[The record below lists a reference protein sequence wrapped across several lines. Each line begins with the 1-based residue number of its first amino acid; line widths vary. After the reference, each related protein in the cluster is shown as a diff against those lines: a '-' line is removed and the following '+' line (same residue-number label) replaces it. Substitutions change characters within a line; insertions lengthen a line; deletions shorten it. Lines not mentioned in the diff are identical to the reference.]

1 MSKNALE
8 ELLITLDVNGKSLSD
23 ITYIGTSEVKI
34 SQDDALF
41 IMKNTNYDE
50 GDYTIP
56 FELIIKGDDFIMFRS
71 ADENRRLEGWSL
83 IKINPILPTKEVSIS
98 SFDEVNSLPS
108 SNPSDSPYPVLFDA
122 DDYDNIAPYYTNH
135 EWPFTQDLINKLAL
149 PIDVA
154 NLDFPP
160 ISY

>member
-34 SQDDALF
+34 NQDDALF

-71 ADENRRLEGWSL
+71 ADDDRRVEGWSL
-83 IKINPILPTKEVSIS
+83 IKTNPILPTKEVSIS

-108 SNPSDSPYPVLFDA
+108 SNPSDSPYPVLFDTE
-122 DDYDNIAPYYTNH
+122 DFDNIAPYYARH
-135 EWPFTQDLINKLAL
+135 KWFL
-149 PIDVA
+149 
-154 NLDFPP
+154 
-160 ISY
+160 

>member
-1 MSKNALE
+1 MFKNALE

-83 IKINPILPTKEVSIS
+83 IKTNPILPTKEVSIS
-98 SFDEVNSLPS
+98 SFTEVNSLPS
-108 SNPSDSPYPVLFDA
+108 SNPSDLPYPVLFNA
-122 DDYDNIAPYYTNH
+122 DDYDDISPHYKH
-135 EWPFTQDLINKLAL
+135 HKWPFTQDLINKLAL

>member
-23 ITYIGTSEVKI
+23 ITYIGTSKVKLNKH
-34 SQDDALF
+34 DVLF
-41 IMKNTNYDE
+41 IMKHTNYDE
-50 GDYTIP
+50 GDYIIP

-71 ADENRRLEGWSL
+71 ADEKRQLEGWSL

-98 SFDEVNSLPS
+98 SFNEVESLQSPNS
-108 SNPSDSPYPVLFDA
+108 SDLPYPVLFNT
-122 DDYDNIAPYYTNH
+122 DDYDDISPHYKH
-135 EWPFTQDLINKLAL
+135 HKWPFTQDLINKLAL